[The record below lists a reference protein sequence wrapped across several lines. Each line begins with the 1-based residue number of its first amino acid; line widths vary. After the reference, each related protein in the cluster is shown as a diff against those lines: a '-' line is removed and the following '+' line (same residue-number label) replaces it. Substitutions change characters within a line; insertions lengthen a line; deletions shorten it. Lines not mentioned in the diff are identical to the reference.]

1 MKKYI
6 YQTINIIFTFI
17 MLSCNVHSAEVENLK
32 NWNAG
37 AVITTE
43 AIKIYGEEK
52 TFVSSEISKDIYDR
66 IYGKSY
72 KTDCTI
78 PLTDLCYLKILH
90 YDIDGK
96 IRIGEMICN
105 KMISNDLIS
114 IFRELYLAK
123 YPIEKMILID
133 KYDANDEASMRDNNS
148 SSFNFRTITGGG
160 KLSKHALGLA
170 VDINPLYNPYVK
182 ILPNGDIYVEPNNAH
197 VYIDRSNGF
206 DYKIDS
212 SDLCYKLFTQYGFE
226 WGGDWKTIK
235 DYQHF
240 EKR

>member
-1 MKKYI
+1 MYNYI
-6 YQTINIIFTFI
+6 NVTINFIIALI
-17 MLSCNVHSAEVENLK
+17 MCACNIQSTEVENLK
-32 NWNAG
+32 KWNAG
-37 AVITTE
+37 AVVTTK
-43 AIKIYGEEK
+43 AIKIYGEDNV
-52 TFVSSEISKDIYDR
+52 FVSSNITKDIYER

-72 KTDCTI
+72 KIDCTI

-90 YDIDGK
+90 YDIAGN

-105 KMISNDLIS
+105 KMIANDLIS
-114 IFRELYLAK
+114 IFRELYKAK
-123 YPIEKMILID
+123 YPIERMILID
-133 KYDANDEASMRDNNS
+133 EYNANDEVSMSNNNS
-148 SSFNFRTITGGG
+148 SSFNYRMITGGG

-182 ILPNGDIYVEPNNAH
+182 ILPNGQLHVEPHNAQLY
-197 VYIDRSNGF
+197 VDRRTDF

-226 WGGDWKTIK
+226 WGGDWETRK